1 VKLPLSQR
9 MKWRL
14 FCLKSLQI
22 FFGLEGRKVRS
33 RSLVVGSRL
42 VSLRGF
48 TSSKPVK
55 CSKATKTEYGKLQ
68 VVLLCGEPKNI
79 QRQNSL
85 DLVNEYKS
93 LNSESIEVTLLHPD
107 QFGYFDCSKRHV
119 DCFVIL
125 YDVMELRTT
134 PWWHNFVYST
144 KTLRQKC
151 SIKRFVV
158 LLQDDYTSCAL
169 LDHYLCLINPDV
181 VYTGA
186 RDYVETLFPRYSERG
201 GVYKKCL
208 TAYAPEDP
216 TGQLPLRWLL
226 HSERDWDI
234 GTRVR
239 HLSGIFGN
247 RGSKKSLQAE
257 SIKRCAATIGLST
270 NISTN
275 PEDVFLG
282 HSWID
287 FLQKCRAVPSSSG
300 GSSLVDKHG
309 LITTLVLNYQAIGGE
324 WDKCLLG
331 RGTRSMIIEL
341 DIPGFSPRIFEAAAA
356 GCLLLLD
363 EDCDSL
369 NLVAGRDFVK
379 ITNDLE
385 SSLQMYK
392 KLLNSPDQ
400 MLQMCT
406 RSYEKLIKSGQYNVN
421 TFVLETLGIHSFS
434 KNQELR

>member
-1 VKLPLSQR
+1 
-9 MKWRL
+9 
-14 FCLKSLQI
+14 
-22 FFGLEGRKVRS
+22 
-33 RSLVVGSRL
+33 
-42 VSLRGF
+42 
-48 TSSKPVK
+48 
-55 CSKATKTEYGKLQ
+55 
-68 VVLLCGEPKNI
+68 
-79 QRQNSL
+79 
-85 DLVNEYKS
+85 
-93 LNSESIEVTLLHPD
+93 
-107 QFGYFDCSKRHV
+107 
-119 DCFVIL
+119 
-125 YDVMELRTT
+125 
-134 PWWHNFVYST
+134 
-144 KTLRQKC
+144 
-151 SIKRFVV
+151 
-158 LLQDDYTSCAL
+158 
-169 LDHYLCLINPDV
+169 
-181 VYTGA
+181 
-186 RDYVETLFPRYSERG
+186 
-201 GVYKKCL
+201 
-208 TAYAPEDP
+208 
-216 TGQLPLRWLL
+216 
-226 HSERDWDI
+226 
-234 GTRVR
+234 
-239 HLSGIFGN
+239 LSGIFGN

-369 NLVAGRDFVK
+369 NLGAGRDFVK